1 MSALSETQQSQLL
14 LAARLLSYPD
24 ADWRAELP
32 GMEEETA
39 ELAGR
44 EARLQAGAAASPQKP
59 SDGRRDSEAIRRFAR
74 FAQQADAKAFE
85 VDYVKLFDLSR
96 DTTMYLASYQAGDP
110 AQHRMN
116 LLAYSTWY
124 VEEGFEATD
133 ESYDYLPAVLELASQ
148 VSPRKAADI
157 LAHAQG
163 SLEALAGALEKA
175 GQPEYAALVRQVIA
189 LGGRLADSSKEEV
202 A

>member
-1 MSALSETQQSQLL
+1 MSALSEVLQSQLL

-24 ADWRAELP
+24 TEWRADLP
-32 GMEEETA
+32 DLEHEA
-39 ELAGR
+39 SELAQR
-44 EARLQAGAAASPQKP
+44 EARLRAAAASSPK
-59 SDGRRDSEAIRRFAR
+59 SADGQDDSAAFSRFAC
-74 FAQQADAKAFE
+74 FARQVDAKAFE
-85 VDYVKLFDLSR
+85 VDYVNLFDLSR
-96 DTTMYLASYQAGDP
+96 DTTLYLASYQAGDP
-110 AQHRMN
+110 AQHRKN

-148 VSPRKAADI
+148 MPPRKAADI

-163 SLEALAGALEKA
+163 SLEALADALGKV

-189 LGGRLADSSKEEV
+189 LGRRLADSSKEEV